1 MKTTI
6 ASLIKEELKRQKE
19 SLGLI
24 PSENISSQAVR
35 DAVGSVLMHK
45 YAEGQPRKRYY
56 QGNKVADQ
64 VEQLAKDEA
73 LSAFALDADKWS
85 ANVQPHS
92 GCEANLSVY
101 NAILEPGDKI
111 LAMYL
116 PDGGH
121 LSHGWQLPGK
131 KVTLVSKIFKI
142 DFYHVA
148 KKTRLFD
155 YDQIAKQAQKFKP
168 KLIISGGTAY
178 ARAIDHKKMG
188 QIAKAVGAY
197 YLADISHEAGLVA
210 AGVHPAP
217 FADADVVT
225 FTTHKTLRG
234 PRGAV
239 ILSRQKDRLNKG
251 ENLAKKVDTSVF
263 PGLQGGPHLHS
274 IAGIA
279 VALQETQTAKFKK
292 YAAQIVKNAQLF
304 AKIFA
309 DNGYD
314 VVGGGTDKHLV
325 LLDLRQNEVSA
336 WVAAWALEY
345 AGIILNRNSVPYDD
359 GLAYYPSGLRFG
371 TPIITTRGM
380 KEAEVKKIA
389 NWMME
394 VIDYCKKWPLPAA
407 KQERQAFIKKFRQN
421 LDKDKFLQK
430 KKQEVTKFAKQY
442 PLFAGEEK

>member
-6 ASLIKEELKRQKE
+6 SSLIKQEKQRQKQTI
-19 SLGLI
+19 GLI
-24 PSENISSQAVR
+24 PSENISSSAVR
-35 DAVGSVLMHK
+35 EAVGSVLMHK

-56 QGNKVADQ
+56 QGNQIADQ
-64 VEQLAKDEA
+64 VEQIAKDEA
-73 LSAFALDADKWS
+73 LAAFNLSAEEWG
-85 ANVQPHS
+85 ANVQAHS
-92 GCEANLSVY
+92 GCEANLAVY
-101 NAILEPGDKI
+101 NAVLEPGDKI

-148 KKTRLFD
+148 KETRLFD
-155 YDQIAKQAQKFKP
+155 YEQIAKQAEKFKP

-178 ARAIDHKKMG
+178 ARAIDHHKMG
-188 QIAKAVGAY
+188 KIAKKVGAY

-210 AGVHPAP
+210 AGAHPAP

-239 ILSRQKDRLNKG
+239 ILSRQKDRLN
-251 ENLAKKVDTSVF
+251 ENQNLAKKIDTSVF

-292 YAAQIVKNAQLF
+292 YAAQVVKNAQLF
-304 AKIFA
+304 AQIFA
-309 DNGYD
+309 DNGFD

-325 LLDLRQNEVSA
+325 LLDLRKNEVSA

-345 AGIILNRNSVPYDD
+345 ANIILNRNSVPYDD
-359 GLAYYPSGLRFG
+359 ALAYYPSGLRFG

-380 KEAEVKKIA
+380 KEAEVKQLA
-389 NWMME
+389 AWMIE
-394 VIDYCKKWPLPAA
+394 VINYCKKWALPAD
-407 KQERQAFIKKFRQN
+407 KVERQTFVKNFKQKLA
-421 LDKDKFLQK
+421 KDKFLQTMK
-430 KKQEVTKFAKQY
+430 TKVTKFAKKY
-442 PLFAGEEK
+442 PLFAGEK